1 MTGFKTILMAGVAI
15 AALTACS
22 SDRGPGAIGSTN
34 DIIVRN
40 AGEPKAPPPKPLEVP
55 VVTATDAVP
64 TDGVTAAPAP
74 VVEAAAT
81 VPSEPPTATT
91 AAPAPVAAAS
101 EVVAA
106 PAVTAPAAAPAPT
119 TTSSSIDPVT
129 EVAVANPS
137 PAVPEA
143 VPVVKADA
151 APMKNIPMTS
161 TETPASVTTPAAAP
175 TAATPVETNA
185 APATAQPVEPA
196 VPAASAAPSVE
207 MTMATLQSGDKLKV
221 MAVQEELKKVGL
233 YAGKTDGKINTETL
247 NAMIRYQSSQGTLA
261 KAPASVAPAVPTSA
275 SPAAQPAPLPPAG
288 QAKPVATTA
297 VAPAPPPAPVAAPVS
312 APTMP
317 AITAQTPMTDP
328 ALIRA
333 VQEKLK
339 AQGLLSSIS
348 GAMDSATLNALV
360 KYQTSNGL
368 APGVLNLDTVKKLG
382 IVQ

>member
-40 AGEPKAPPPKPLEVP
+40 AGEPKAPPPKPLEAP
-55 VVTATDAVP
+55 VVTATDATP

-74 VVEAAAT
+74 VVEAVAPVADT
-81 VPSEPPTATT
+81 PAVASEAPATT
-91 AAPAPVAAAS
+91 AAPVVATS
-101 EVVAA
+101 ELVAA
-106 PAVTAPAAAPAPT
+106 PAVTAPAAAP
-119 TTSSSIDPVT
+119 TSTALSIDPVT
-129 EVAVANPS
+129 EVAVANPA
-137 PAVPEA
+137 PAMPEEV

-151 APMKNIPMTS
+151 VPMKNIPMTS
-161 TETPASVTTPAAAP
+161 PEAPASVTSPAAAP
-175 TAATPVETNA
+175 AAAPVETNA

-196 VPAASAAPSVE
+196 VLAAPAAPSVE
-207 MTMATLQSGDKLKV
+207 MTMATLQSGDKVKV
-221 MAVQEELKKVGL
+221 MAVQEELKKAGL

-261 KAPASVAPAVPTSA
+261 KAPASA
-275 SPAAQPAPLPPAG
+275 AAQPTPLPPAG
-288 QAKPVATTA
+288 QTKPVATTA
-297 VAPAPPPAPVAAPVS
+297 VAPAPAPAPVAAPVS
-312 APTMP
+312 APTTP

-339 AQGLLSSIS
+339 AQGLLSSVS